1 MIILIKIIWKN
12 TYEDIAKYLVLK
24 ENEQLFASKYK
35 LYLPSE
41 EELKEEILKEKEI
54 IELQNKISSD
64 SDIDINK
71 NKADDK

>member
-35 LYLPSE
+35 LYLPTE
-41 EELKEEILKEKEI
+41 DELRAEIENQKTI
-54 IELQNKISSD
+54 FEL
-64 SDIDINK
+64 
-71 NKADDK
+71 